1 MEPTNDILDETMMR
15 HISGL
20 STPERQSSSSEN
32 NEHYKRVEYNGSPI
46 PNIILTDNE
55 QHCPG
60 RIAYYTFKI
69 IHPGNKLTR
78 KKINITNPIGHL
90 ITKSWSNIQS
100 EYMINIYNM
109 LLITIEITKEDS
121 YEVPELVFHMKK
133 GEEIRL
139 TFETLDEARDCQ
151 LYLYSIMT
159 A

>member
-15 HISGL
+15 QISGV
-20 STPERQSSSSEN
+20 STPERQLSSSEN

-46 PNIILTDNE
+46 PNIILTDRE

-69 IHPGNKLTR
+69 INPGNKLTR
-78 KKINITNPIGHL
+78 KKINIIKPIGHL

-100 EYMINIYNM
+100 EYMIDMYNI
-109 LLITIEITKEDS
+109 LLLTIEITQEDS
-121 YEVPELVFHMKK
+121 YEVPEVVFHMKK

-139 TFETLDEARDCQ
+139 TFETIDEARDCQ

-159 A
+159 I